1 MTLIALEGIDG
12 AGKTTVLPKI
22 AERLRDIY
30 PNGQVIEA
38 GEFGSP
44 LGPILRQNLPNLNII
59 EKVLWFAAD
68 RASMW
73 TSLNATV
80 HGESIIL
87 WDRYVASAMTY
98 RMAEAHRSQGD
109 VHGIMD
115 YVTAVNSIF
124 PRPDLYLYFD
134 VPASEARRRKQGSG
148 LDLSFIQECYSEVF
162 PLLDSLVR
170 TVDAT
175 PPVAK
180 VVQACVSEIIQSG
193 VVQQ

>member
-12 AGKTTVLPKI
+12 AGKTTVLPRI

-30 PNGQVIEA
+30 PNSQVVEA

-44 LGPILRQNLPNLNII
+44 LGPILRQNLSNLNVI

-68 RASMW
+68 RASVW
-73 TSLNATV
+73 TSLNATIC
-80 HGESIIL
+80 GESIVL
-87 WDRYVASAMTY
+87 WDRYVASALTY
-98 RMAEAHRSQGD
+98 RMAEARRSHGD

-115 YVTAVNSIF
+115 YVIIVNSVF
-124 PRPDLYLYFD
+124 PRADLYLYFD
-134 VPASEARRRKQGSG
+134 VPVSEAHRRKQGSVQ
-148 LDLSFIQECYSEVF
+148 DLSFIQDCYSEVF
-162 PLLDSLVR
+162 GILDSLVR

-175 PPVAK
+175 LPVDD
-180 VVQACVSEIIQSG
+180 VVQACVSEIVQSG